1 MWWKKGKSDNGI
13 SPQAMRTTR
22 LVESIDAAG
31 FPFGAVV
38 DRSRSQASMA
48 LVFDGT
54 NFDTDLLAGVES
66 KLGQSEGLVATTC
79 VVSGGP
85 NPAPARI
92 WATFRARSKSQ
103 RRDDDEFVTD
113 LARRSTQL
121 HSAAVDMGLAVTPLT
136 APQISALA
144 AYSWSDIQTPAWPP
158 VASEVEETL
167 ESVVIDEV
175 AHVGFVVDIDNPEVD
190 AEIAEAV
197 QALAVGPRVS
207 LARHFRPGL
216 DGDGSGRR
224 VGVLTVAGE
233 DSPEAVR
240 AVAGV
245 MVSALS
251 PRVQLHV
258 RPILG
263 RTSVAVATMCGGGVL
278 GWQHLDVTDKAA

>member
-1 MWWKKGKSDNGI
+1 
-13 SPQAMRTTR
+13 MRSMR

-38 DRSRSQASMA
+38 DRPRSQASMG
-48 LVFDGT
+48 LVFE
-54 NFDTDLLAGVES
+54 DTIVDTSLLAEVEAH
-66 KLGQSEGLVATTC
+66 LGDSEGLVATTC

-85 NPAPARI
+85 HPAPARM

-121 HSAAVDMGLAVTPLT
+121 FNAAADSGLEVTPLT
-136 APQISALA
+136 GSQIKTLA
-144 AYSWSDIQTPAWPP
+144 AYSWSDMQAPAWPP
-158 VASEVEETL
+158 VAAKVDETAGAI
-167 ESVVIDEV
+167 VIDEV
-175 AHVGFVVDIDNPEVD
+175 AHVGFCVDIDVPEVD

-216 DGDGSGRR
+216 DGAGAGRR
-224 VGVLTVAGE
+224 IGVLTVAGE
-233 DSPEAVR
+233 DSVEAVR

-258 RPILG
+258 RPLLG
-263 RTSVAVATMCGGGVL
+263 RESLAVATMCGGGVL
-278 GWQHLDVTDKAA
+278 GWQHLDVTGKAA